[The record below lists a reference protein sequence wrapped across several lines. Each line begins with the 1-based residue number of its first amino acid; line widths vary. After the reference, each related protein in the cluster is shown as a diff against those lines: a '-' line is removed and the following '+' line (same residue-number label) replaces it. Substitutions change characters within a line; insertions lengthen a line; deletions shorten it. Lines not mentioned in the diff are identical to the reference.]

1 MQDVN
6 HQLFTDSVEEELKL
20 GVKDLS
26 QDKIDRV
33 LIGLGLDELRKR
45 HPMSLSGGQKQRV
58 AIASVLCKNSKFI
71 FFDEPTSGMDY
82 NNMLKISKLIKK
94 MKTKDNIVFIV
105 SHDIEFIN
113 ATTDYVLCLE
123 DFRSYKYQ
131 E

>member
-1 MQDVN
+1 
-6 HQLFTDSVEEELKL
+6 
-20 GVKDLS
+20 
-26 QDKIDRV
+26 
-33 LIGLGLDELRKR
+33 
-45 HPMSLSGGQKQRV
+45 
-58 AIASVLCKNSKFI
+58 
-71 FFDEPTSGMDY
+71 
-82 NNMLKISKLIKK
+82 